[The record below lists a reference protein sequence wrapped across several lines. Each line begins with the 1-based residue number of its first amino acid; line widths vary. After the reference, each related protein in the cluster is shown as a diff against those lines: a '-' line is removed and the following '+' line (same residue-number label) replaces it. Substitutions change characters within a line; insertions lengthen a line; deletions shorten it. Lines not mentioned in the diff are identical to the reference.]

1 MAGFLRA
8 LYVLLRPF
16 GALLV
21 GLVSVAA
28 DGLKAAKDRPEIL
41 KALGFLALAAL
52 LAALATW
59 GG

>member
-1 MAGFLRA
+1 MAGFLRT

-41 KALGFLALAAL
+41 KALGFLAVAAT

>member
-1 MAGFLRA
+1 MAVFFRA
-8 LYVLLRPF
+8 LFTVLRPF

-28 DGLKAAKDRPEIL
+28 DGVRAAKDRPEIL

>member
-8 LYVLLRPF
+8 LWTVLRPF

-28 DGLKAAKDRPEIL
+28 DGVKAAKDRPELL
-41 KALGFLALAAL
+41 KALGFLAVAAI